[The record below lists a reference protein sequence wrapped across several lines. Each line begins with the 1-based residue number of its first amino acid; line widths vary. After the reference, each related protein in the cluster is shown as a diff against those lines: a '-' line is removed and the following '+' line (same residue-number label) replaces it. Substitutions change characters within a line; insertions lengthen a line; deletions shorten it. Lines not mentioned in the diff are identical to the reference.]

1 MLNKFLTSLLALLL
15 VGCVNIE
22 ATESLVQ
29 KGDWQAVG
37 ERDGVRGLPSRSMSD
52 LDELASKAGVQHVD
66 VGDYEAGYN
75 EGIDRYCDVNNA
87 YDIGLSG
94 MQYLGVCA
102 NQEDGMRFQMQWRRG
117 FEDFQSADQ
126 TF

>member
-1 MLNKFLTSLLALLL
+1 MKKAWLSLLVLMM
-15 VGCVNIE
+15 VGCVSSQDAVSLIE
-22 ATESLVQ
+22 

-37 ERDGVRGLPSRSMSD
+37 EQDGVRGLPSRTMSE
-52 LDELASKAGVQHVD
+52 LDALAQRAGVEHVD

-75 EGIDRYCDVNNA
+75 LGVDRYCDVANA

-94 MQYLGVCA
+94 MQYLGVCSYLP
-102 NQEDGMRFQMQWRRG
+102 DGLRFQMEWQRG
-117 FEDFQSADQ
+117 FQDFQSADQ